1 MAHYRQLIVQGDTGW
16 HLMNPT
22 SFWEA
27 LRLAW
32 LLWKR
37 PERVAAL
44 VGVKQEF
51 VLGHLTPIEE
61 KPSATDDIAERPAAH
76 TAVPRHRTQCQGGSC
91 ERAPG
96 TENLK

>member
-51 VLGHLTPIEE
+51 VLGHLTPIELNTSVAARAQAAST
-61 KPSATDDIAERPAAH
+61 PSEGE
-76 TAVPRHRTQCQGGSC
+76 PRGQ
-91 ERAPG
+91 
-96 TENLK
+96 